1 MHVAKVLDRKGAEV
15 ATIRPTATVAE
26 AIAELARLSIGALVV
41 TKDDVVSAGI
51 ITERDVVRS
60 LNIAGASILKRPVA
74 DLMTADVAVCTPSD
88 MVDDIMGRMTDL
100 RIRHLP
106 VMADGALCGI
116 VSIGDVVK
124 ARIDELE
131 DDHRHLVD
139 YISAR

>member
-1 MHVAKVLDRKGAEV
+1 MHVAKVLDRKGAQV
-15 ATIRPTATVAE
+15 ATIRPTASVAE

-41 TKDDVVSAGI
+41 SKDDVVPAGI

-74 DLMTADVAVCTPSD
+74 DLMTADVAVCAPSD

>member
-74 DLMTADVAVCTPSD
+74 DLMTADVAVCSPSD

>member
-1 MHVAKVLDRKGAEV
+1 MHVAKVLEAKGDRV
-15 ATIRPTATVAE
+15 ATIRPNATVAE

-41 TKDDVVSAGI
+41 TTDDVVPTGI

-60 LNIAGASILKRPVA
+60 LNIAGSAILKRHVA
-74 DLMTADVAVCTPSD
+74 DLMTADVAVCSPTD
-88 MVDDIMGRMTDL
+88 VVDDIMSRMTDL

-106 VMADGALCGI
+106 VMTDGALVGI

-131 DDHRHLVD
+131 DEHRHLVD

>member
-1 MHVAKVLDRKGAEV
+1 MHVAKVLDRKGAQV
-15 ATIRPTATVAE
+15 ATIRPTASVAE

-41 TKDDVVSAGI
+41 SKDDVVPAGI

-74 DLMTADVAVCTPSD
+74 DLMTADVAVCSPSD

>member
-15 ATIRPTATVAE
+15 ATIRPTASVAE
-26 AIAELARLSIGALVV
+26 ALAELARLSSGALVV
-41 TKDDVVSAGI
+41 SKDDVVPAGI

-74 DLMTADVAVCTPSD
+74 DLMTADVAVCSPSD

>member
-41 TKDDVVSAGI
+41 TKDDVVPAGI

-74 DLMTADVAVCTPSD
+74 DLMTADVAVCSPSD

>member
-15 ATIRPTATVAE
+15 ATIRPTASVAE

-41 TKDDVVSAGI
+41 SKDDVVPAGI

>member
-1 MHVAKVLDRKGAEV
+1 MHVAKVLDRKGAQV

-41 TKDDVVSAGI
+41 TKDDVVPAGI

-88 MVDDIMGRMTDL
+88 VVDDIMSRMTDL

-106 VMADGALCGI
+106 VMQDGALCGI

>member
-41 TKDDVVSAGI
+41 TKDDVVPAGI

-74 DLMTADVAVCTPSD
+74 DLMTADVAVCAPSD

>member
-41 TKDDVVSAGI
+41 TKDDVVPAGI

-60 LNIAGASILKRPVA
+60 LNIAGTSILKRPVA
-74 DLMTADVAVCTPSD
+74 DLMTADVAVCAPSD

>member
-41 TKDDVVSAGI
+41 TKDDVVPAGI

>member
-15 ATIRPTATVAE
+15 ATIRPTASVAE

>member
-1 MHVAKVLDRKGAEV
+1 MHVAKVLDRKGAQV

-41 TKDDVVSAGI
+41 TKDDVVPAGI

>member
-15 ATIRPTATVAE
+15 ATIRPTASVAE

-41 TKDDVVSAGI
+41 SKDDVVPAGI

-74 DLMTADVAVCTPSD
+74 DLMTADVAVCSPSD

>member
-1 MHVAKVLDRKGAEV
+1 MHVAKVLERKGDQV
-15 ATIRPTATVAE
+15 ATIRPTATTAE
-26 AIAELARLSIGALVV
+26 AIAELSRLSIGALVV
-41 TKDDVVSAGI
+41 SKDDVTVAGI

-60 LNIAGASILKRPVA
+60 LNIAGSAILKRPVA
-74 DLMTADVAVCTPSD
+74 DLMTSDVAVCVPTD
-88 MVDDIMGRMTDL
+88 VVDDIMGRMTDL

-106 VMADGALCGI
+106 VLVDGRLAGI

-131 DDHRHLVD
+131 DEHRHLVD

>member
-1 MHVAKVLDRKGAEV
+1 MHVAKVLDRKGAQV

-41 TKDDVVSAGI
+41 TKDDVVPAGI

-74 DLMTADVAVCTPSD
+74 DLMTADVAVCSPSD

>member
-1 MHVAKVLDRKGAEV
+1 MHVAKVLDRKGAQV

-26 AIAELARLSIGALVV
+26 ALAELARLSIGALVV
-41 TKDDVVSAGI
+41 TKDDVVPAGI

>member
-41 TKDDVVSAGI
+41 SKDDVVPAGI

-74 DLMTADVAVCTPSD
+74 DLMTADVAVCSPSD

>member
-1 MHVAKVLDRKGAEV
+1 MHVAKVLDRKGAQV
-15 ATIRPTATVAE
+15 ATIRPTASVAE

-41 TKDDVVSAGI
+41 SKDDVVPAGI